1 MHCSILKKVIS
12 VVSIVILLITACG
25 CSAQKSYDLNEI
37 SEAIVGTT
45 EFSELKE
52 LSGTTLTSYFGFQ
65 DSDVKRFNVKVSATA
80 ESADTVACFEVND
93 KAGQEKVVSG
103 ISNYLTGRATSF
115 KATMESEYN
124 KVQSRLLV
132 QVDNV
137 IILVVC
143 SDYAPVTEYLNDL
156 GAKEV
161 I

>member
-1 MHCSILKKVIS
+1 MNHSKFKKAILIIS
-12 VVSIVILLITACG
+12 LFMLLVVLCG
-25 CSAQKSYDLNEI
+25 CSSSKNYDLNEI
-37 SEAIVGTT
+37 SEDIVNSA

-65 DSDVKRFNVKVSATA
+65 DLDVKRFNVKVSATG

-93 KAGQEKVVSG
+93 KAGHDKVITG

-115 KATMESEYN
+115 KATMESEYT

-137 IILVVC
+137 IILVIC
-143 SDYAPVTEYLNDL
+143 GDYAPIAEYFSEL
-156 GAKEV
+156 GAEEV
-161 I
+161 V